1 MRMLRPFSPLCS
13 HALTVVT
20 GRRKDGGAV
29 SLTLS
34 VSPCGKCGE
43 YIGILYRRTEVEAR
57 EQAESERSD
66 FRRVL
71 ETLSEP
77 VIMMRGRHIV
87 SVNAATLEAFGY
99 DSKEELEGQPV
110 TILMQPTEAQS
121 HDAYVDRYEQTGE
134 RKIIGKPR
142 GEPGCLA
149 LSCARA
155 MPRPRHK

>member
-1 MRMLRPFSPLCS
+1 MLRPFSPLCS

-66 FRRVL
+66 FRR
-71 ETLSEP
+71 
-77 VIMMRGRHIV
+77 
-87 SVNAATLEAFGY
+87 
-99 DSKEELEGQPV
+99 
-110 TILMQPTEAQS
+110 
-121 HDAYVDRYEQTGE
+121 
-134 RKIIGKPR
+134 
-142 GEPGCLA
+142 
-149 LSCARA
+149 
-155 MPRPRHK
+155 